1 MRLKGRVAIVTGAS
15 RGIGAATARKLVS
28 EGAAVALNDVVIEG
42 AQQLVVD
49 LWRTGGKA
57 IAVRAD
63 VTDKAQIQNM
73 AQEVVSE
80 FGRIDILVNNA
91 GVFLNRPLVDM
102 SELEWEQVIDVNLK
116 GSFLCSQAIAPF
128 MMQQRYGKIV
138 NVSSGAAY
146 GAVTPGSLNYASAK
160 AGILG
165 LTFTL
170 AMELGPFNINV
181 NAVAPGDIDTEMNR
195 LAAERQGIDFEAYKK
210 EQAKVIPIRRFGQ
223 PQDVANV
230 ICFLVSEEA
239 SHVHGEVIH
248 IFGGPSRRG

>member
-1 MRLKGRVAIVTGAS
+1 
-15 RGIGAATARKLVS
+15 
-28 EGAAVALNDVVIEG
+28 
-42 AQQLVVD
+42 
-49 LWRTGGKA
+49 
-57 IAVRAD
+57 
-63 VTDKAQIQNM
+63 
-73 AQEVVSE
+73 
-80 FGRIDILVNNA
+80 
-91 GVFLNRPLVDM
+91 M
-102 SELEWEQVIDVNLK
+102 SEQEWEQVIDVNLK
-116 GSFLCSQAIAPF
+116 GSFLCSQAVAPF

-146 GAVTPGSLNYASAK
+146 GAVTPGSLNYSSAK

-223 PQDVANV
+223 PKDIANV
-230 ICFLVSEEA
+230 ICFLASEEA
-239 SHVHGEVIH
+239 SYVHGEVIH